1 MEPHMVNKMIQDRG
15 YFKPVSDAGGSRG
28 LPPQAFKALSN
39 KNLPAS
45 ALGALISHLVRLK
58 VRSLS
63 AGSS

>member
-1 MEPHMVNKMIQDRG
+1 MVNKMIQDRG
-15 YFKPVSDAGGSRG
+15 YFISISDAGGSRG